1 MCKKLIF
8 LANNA
13 QSVNFPVFK
22 PFSGFEAKHYIK
34 KMAHKIKNTLDSLEL
49 KGFLKDEKL
58 DTEDDTEEQTP
69 K

>member
-1 MCKKLIF
+1 M
-8 LANNA
+8 ANNS

-34 KMAHKIKNTLDSLEL
+34 KMAHKIKHTLDSFEL
-49 KGFLKDEKL
+49 KGFLKDEKMNI
-58 DTEDDTEEQTP
+58 EHDTEEQTP